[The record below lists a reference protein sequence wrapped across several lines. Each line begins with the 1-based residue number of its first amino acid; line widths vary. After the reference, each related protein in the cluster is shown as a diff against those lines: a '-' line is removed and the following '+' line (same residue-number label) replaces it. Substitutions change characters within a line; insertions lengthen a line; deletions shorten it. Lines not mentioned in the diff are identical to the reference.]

1 MRSIVLPSL
10 VAGLDGACSLKLRP
24 GSHVSGSET
33 DGWMETGFGGAVGD
47 VR

>member
-10 VAGLDGACSLKLRP
+10 VAGLDGACSVKLRP
-24 GSHVSGSET
+24 RSHVSGSET